1 MFIEISLPSF
11 FTAFVCPGFQSE
23 ILVGGGN
30 VFGSVYLVC
39 SFCQPVYLKKLLVE
53 CEGGYRWIAR
63 GLKTG

>member
-1 MFIEISLPSF
+1 MFIEISFPSF

-39 SFCQPVYLKKLLVE
+39 SFVSLFTLKSYWWNVRVVIGGLPVD
-53 CEGGYRWIAR
+53 
-63 GLKTG
+63 